1 MTCLWANLVSQ
12 DEVVQIISRHHEEE
26 RAALVSE
33 ERLLDREIQRWQQEV
48 RNLVGQIRAGEVT
61 TLVAS
66 RLAEVQERLA
76 HETPRLA
83 QIRDN
88 LKRLVEWTIPANK
101 VTTML
106 VKFHGLWLVMTTPE
120 KQKLLNLLIDRI
132 DYDGAVGQVTSTST
146 RVAWNRC

>member
-1 MTCLWANLVSQ
+1 MGQIKA
-12 DEVVQIISRHHEEE
+12 DEV
-26 RAALVSE
+26 
-33 ERLLDREIQRWQQEV
+33 
-48 RNLVGQIRAGEVT
+48 N

-88 LKRLVEWTIPANK
+88 LTRLANWTIPATK
-101 VTTML
+101 VATML
-106 VKFHGLWLVMTTPE
+106 EKFDGLWLAMTTPE

-132 DYDGAVGQVTSTST
+132 DYDGAVGQVTIHFHPSGLESLLTETTSEIS
-146 RVAWNRC
+146 A